1 MIEILSESK
10 LNRATKTNLRNNFQ
24 IQKNIN
30 SLIKHY
36 LAKEELHERL
46 KDLPSQFKQPQPRAW
61 KPINWQSINREQ
73 VSGIDLRVFLSVIV
87 GAMDTEAPIRGYTQ
101 TSRQYFQKL
110 HPQMAQYVGGTI
122 DENEKLI
129 ETRFVGKR
137 RASAYPCIN

>member
-1 MIEILSESK
+1 MIEILRKPESY
-10 LNRATKTNLRNNFQ
+10 LIGKTNSGTKNFQ

-73 VSGIDLRVFLSVIV
+73 VTGIDLQVFLSVIV
-87 GAMDTEAPIRGYTQ
+87 GAMDTEAPI
-101 TSRQYFQKL
+101 
-110 HPQMAQYVGGTI
+110 
-122 DENEKLI
+122 
-129 ETRFVGKR
+129 
-137 RASAYPCIN
+137 